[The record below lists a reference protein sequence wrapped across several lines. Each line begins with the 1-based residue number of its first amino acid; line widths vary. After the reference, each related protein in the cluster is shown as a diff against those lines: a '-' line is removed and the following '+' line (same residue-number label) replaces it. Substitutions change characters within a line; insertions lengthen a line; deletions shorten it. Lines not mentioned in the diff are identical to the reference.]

1 MNKKF
6 IIFVLVSLVLG
17 FFAGMEYKAYQ
28 IRSALKDLG
37 NEISNVFG
45 AGNLSNKEVDEMTFI
60 DKLIGDEISLA
71 TIKLKINSFT
81 EKQTLSGGFG
91 SPTVAKQ
98 GTKFVVLDIDITNIT
113 NEPFNFFTNGI
124 RLIDDKDRLFD
135 PYSNT
140 IGNVKNYL
148 DTRSLAPG
156 IVENGVFVY
165 EIPQDS
171 ASYSFLIGKGGTSE
185 VYRIKLK

>member
-1 MNKKF
+1 
-6 IIFVLVSLVLG
+6 
-17 FFAGMEYKAYQ
+17 
-28 IRSALKDLG
+28 
-37 NEISNVFG
+37 
-45 AGNLSNKEVDEMTFI
+45 
-60 DKLIGDEISLA
+60 
-71 TIKLKINSFT
+71 
-81 EKQTLSGGFG
+81 
-91 SPTVAKQ
+91 
-98 GTKFVVLDIDITNIT
+98 
-113 NEPFNFFTNGI
+113 
-124 RLIDDKDRLFD
+124 LIDDKDRLFD